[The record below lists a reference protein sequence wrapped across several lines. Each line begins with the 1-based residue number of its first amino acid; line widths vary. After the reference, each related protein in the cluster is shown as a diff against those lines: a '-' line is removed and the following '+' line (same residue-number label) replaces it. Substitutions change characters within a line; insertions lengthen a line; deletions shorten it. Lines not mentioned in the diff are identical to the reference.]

1 MSFKEYWDAIRLRNG
16 WEETSFFT
24 MKIDTVRL
32 RALLQQAF
40 EKGEEHGRENSRDF
54 RDVLGDSFG
63 F

>member
-1 MSFKEYWDAIRLRNG
+1 MSFKEYWDAIRARNG

-40 EKGEEHGRENSRDF
+40 EKGEEHGRDNAKDYRGDF
-54 RDVLGDSFG
+54 SDIG

>member
-1 MSFKEYWDAIRLRNG
+1 MSFKEYWDAIRARNG

-32 RALLQQAF
+32 RAMLQQAF
-40 EKGEEHGRENSRDF
+40 EKGEEHGRDNAKEPRDAF
-54 RDVLGDSFG
+54 GGFG